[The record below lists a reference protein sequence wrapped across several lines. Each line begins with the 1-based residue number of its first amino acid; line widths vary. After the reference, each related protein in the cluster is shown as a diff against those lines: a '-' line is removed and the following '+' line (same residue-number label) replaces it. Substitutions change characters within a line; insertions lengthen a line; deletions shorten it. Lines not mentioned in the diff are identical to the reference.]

1 MKPAPT
7 AGEGFGTSAVDLF
20 ASGMGAFILIALI
33 FMVMYSATP
42 AKVVTAPPTPACP
55 EPVQCP
61 DAPECPVCPACAACE
76 VCEECAAPLTCPDP
90 QPVPDCPV
98 CPQVA
103 QPSCPDPV
111 TCPVCPICPDAPRP
125 QPPTAPPAPD
135 CPEPKATAPTKPLP
149 DVDIVFVLDTTGSMR
164 YVIES
169 MKRELS
175 AVVEVLEQVMPS
187 VAIGV
192 ITVNDRRQ
200 KPVHKVH
207 ALRRLTG
214 DRDAADDL
222 HRFLRG
228 IDAGKAVGINND
240 RPEAF
245 MTGLQLA
252 TAIKYRADVA
262 NRVVIVIT
270 DSYAYEDEAERSLA
284 IARSFAANEGSRV
297 STVHLESGKF
307 PEADE
312 YLPALAKAGGGEYV
326 IDRGTVLANVL
337 LSVL

>member
-1 MKPAPT
+1 MKPPAP

-42 AKVVTAPPTPACP
+42 AKELAAPPTPACP
-55 EPVQCP
+55 DPVPCP
-61 DAPECPVCPACAACE
+61 DAPDCPACPTCE
-76 VCEECAAPLTCPDP
+76 ACEECQECAAAPACPDP
-90 QPVPDCPV
+90 EPVPDCPV
-98 CPQVA
+98 CPQVV
-103 QPSCPDPV
+103 QPVCPKQV
-111 TCPVCPICPDAPRP
+111 ACPVCQVCPEIPQPDATP
-125 QPPTAPPAPD
+125 APPAPE
-135 CPEPKATAPTKPLP
+135 CPEPDAPAPSKPLP

-200 KPVHKVH
+200 RPVHKVH
-207 ALRRLTG
+207 PLRRLTG

-228 IDAGKAVGINND
+228 IDAGKAAGVNND
-240 RPEAF
+240 MPEAF
-245 MTGLQLA
+245 MSGLRLA
-252 TAIKYRADVA
+252 TAIKYRPEVT

-270 DSYAYEDEAERSLA
+270 DSYAYEEEVEQSFA
-284 IARSFAANEGSRV
+284 IARAFAANDGSRV

-307 PEADE
+307 PIADE
-312 YLPALAKAGGGEYV
+312 YLPALAEAGKGEYV
-326 IDRGTVLANVL
+326 IDRGTVLANVM

>member
-1 MKPAPT
+1 MKPPATP
-7 AGEGFGTSAVDLF
+7 GEGFGTSAVDLF

-42 AKVVTAPPTPACP
+42 AKELAAPPTPACP

-61 DAPECPVCPACAACE
+61 EAPACPVCPTCKACEVCQECAPVPVCPDPEPVPECPQCPRVVQPSCPEPVACPICPVCPEAPQPRAPPPAPECPQ
-76 VCEECAAPLTCPDP
+76 PDP
-90 QPVPDCPV
+90 QP
-98 CPQVA
+98 
-103 QPSCPDPV
+103 PS
-111 TCPVCPICPDAPRP
+111 
-125 QPPTAPPAPD
+125 
-135 CPEPKATAPTKPLP
+135 KPLP

-192 ITVNDRRQ
+192 VTVNDRRQ
-200 KPVHKVH
+200 KPVHRVH
-207 ALRRLTG
+207 PLRRLTG

-228 IDAGKAVGINND
+228 LDAGKAAGINND
-240 RPEAF
+240 MPEAF
-245 MTGLQLA
+245 MTGLRLA
-252 TAIKYRADVA
+252 TAVKFRPNVT

-270 DSYAYEDEAERSLA
+270 DAYAYEDEIERSLV
-284 IARSFAANEGSRV
+284 IARAFAQNAGSRI
-297 STVHLESGKF
+297 STVHLEAGKF
-307 PEADE
+307 PVADE
-312 YLPALAKAGGGEYV
+312 YLPALAKAGKGEYV
-326 IDRGTVLANVL
+326 IDRGTVLANVM

>member
-1 MKPAPT
+1 MKPPT
-7 AGEGFGTSAVDLF
+7 GPGEGFGTSAVDLF

-42 AKVVTAPPTPACP
+42 AKELAAPPTPACP
-55 EPVQCP
+55 VPAPCP
-61 DAPECPVCPACAACE
+61 DAPDCPTCPTCAACD
-76 VCEECAAPLTCPDP
+76 VCQECPAAPTCPDP
-90 QPVPDCPV
+90 APVPDCPV
-98 CPQVA
+98 CPQVV
-103 QPSCPDPV
+103 PPTCPEAV
-111 TCPVCPICPDAPRP
+111 ACPVCEVCPKTP
-125 QPPTAPPAPD
+125 QPAPMPTPPAPK
-135 CPEPKATAPTKPLP
+135 CPEPDPAPPSKPLP

-169 MKRELS
+169 LKRELS

-200 KPVHKVH
+200 RPVHKVH
-207 ALRRLTG
+207 PLRRLTG

-228 IDAGKAVGINND
+228 IDAGKAAGIND
-240 RPEAF
+240 DMPEAF
-245 MTGLQLA
+245 MSGLRLA
-252 TAIKYRADVA
+252 AAIRYRPEVT

-270 DSYAYEDEAERSLA
+270 DSYAYEDEMEQSLA
-284 IARSFAANEGSRV
+284 IARSFAANPGTRV
-297 STVHLESGKF
+297 STVHLEAGKF
-307 PEADE
+307 PAADG
-312 YLPALAKAGGGEYV
+312 YLPALAKAGKGEYV
-326 IDRGTVLANVL
+326 IDRGTVLANVM